1 LLERART
8 GEPSPVYVVAG
19 DRVLAEPAATRLAE
33 ALAER
38 AGCSVETH
46 VRPSRLAPIL
56 GDLRTFALF
65 ASAKV
70 VLVVETGALA
80 DRSAAAAFVDE
91 AVEVLPLGDRSDRSD
106 LSPGERRAALAL
118 LQAVRLFEVDPL
130 VGDPEAILRGL
141 PDWVFEGARKGGRK
155 RGKKKVES
163 LREDLADLLVAAR
176 EAGLQGFGEDEVSEL
191 AAVVRDGLPP
201 GHTLVL
207 AETSVAAD
215 HPLVA
220 ALAERQALLR
230 LARVEADKRGWA
242 GLDELAAELARQT
255 GVTAEPAALA
265 ELARRTLR
273 KEGDGRSY
281 GRDGEGAD
289 AATTDRFAA
298 EYRKLAHLAHG
309 EGGDTIDRE
318 MVARAVEDRGQ
329 EDVFKILDAVSAG
342 RPAEALDRLGRYLAS
357 SSDALAARLSF
368 FALFAGFCRNLVA
381 VRGMME
387 VAGVRPGERNYGR
400 FKSQLAPK
408 LQGEVAGGKSPAAGI
423 HPFPLHKA
431 YLTVPRMPAEMLA
444 RLPWRVLE
452 TELALKGQSGRPDA
466 ALAELIAEVAGAV
479 GR

>member
-1 LLERART
+1 M
-8 GEPSPVYVVAG
+8 YVVEG
-19 DRVLAEPAATRLAE
+19 DRVLAEPAATRVAQT
-33 ALAER
+33 LAER

-46 VRPSRLAPIL
+46 VRPARLSPIL

-91 AVEVLPLGDRSDRSD
+91 AVEVVPLGDRAEASE
-106 LSPGERRAALAL
+106 LSPGERRGALAL

-130 VGDPEAILRGL
+130 VGDPEQILGDL

-163 LREDLADLLVAAR
+163 LRQDLAALLAGAR
-176 EAGLQGFGEDEVSEL
+176 AAGLHGFGEDEVSEL

-207 AETSVAAD
+207 AETSVAKD

-220 ALAERQALLR
+220 PLEERKALLR
-230 LARVEADKRGWA
+230 VGRVEADRRGWS
-242 GLDELAAELARQT
+242 GLDELSDELARQT
-255 GVTAEPAALA
+255 GVRAEPAALA

-273 KEGDGRSY
+273 KEGDGR
-281 GRDGEGAD
+281 GRGGDGA
-289 AATTDRFAA
+289 ASATTDRFAA
-298 EYRKLAHLAHG
+298 EYRKLANLAHG
-309 EGGDTIDRE
+309 EGSDTIDRE
-318 MVARAVEDRGQ
+318 MVAEAVEDRGQ
-329 EDVFKILDAVSAG
+329 EDVFAILDAVSAG

-368 FALFAGFCRNLVA
+368 FALFAGYCRNLVA

-400 FKSQLAPK
+400 FKASLAPR
-408 LQGEVAGGKSPAAGI
+408 LQGELAGAKSPAAGI

-431 YLTVPRMPAEMLA
+431 YQMVPRMPAELLA

-479 GR
+479 R

>member
-1 LLERART
+1 
-8 GEPSPVYVVAG
+8 VYAVEG
-19 DRVLAEPAATRLAE
+19 DRVLAEPVATRLAE
-33 ALAER
+33 ALAEQ

-46 VRPSRLAPIL
+46 VRPARLAPIL

-91 AVEVLPLGDRSDRSD
+91 AVEVVPLGERTEGAD
-106 LSPGERRAALAL
+106 LSPGERRGALGL
-118 LQAVRLFEVDPL
+118 LQAIRLFEVDPL
-130 VGDPEAILRGL
+130 AGDPGEILGGL
-141 PDWVFEGARKGGRK
+141 PAWVFEGARKGGRK
-155 RGKKKVES
+155 RSKKKVES
-163 LREDLADLLVAAR
+163 LRGDLADLLVAAR
-176 EAGLQGFGEDEVSEL
+176 AAGLHGFGEDEVSEL
-191 AAVVRDGLPP
+191 AAVVRDGLPE

-207 AETSVAAD
+207 AETSVAKD
-215 HPLVA
+215 HPLTA
-220 ALAERQALLR
+220 ALEERGALLR
-230 LARVEADKRGWA
+230 MGRVESDKRGWS

-255 GVTAEPAALA
+255 GVAAEPAALA

-273 KEGDGRSY
+273 KQGDGRSY
-281 GRDGEGAD
+281 GRGGDGTA

-298 EYRKLAHLAHG
+298 EYRKLANLAHG
-309 EGGDTIDRE
+309 EGSDTIDRE
-318 MVARAVEDRGQ
+318 MVAEAVEDRGQ
-329 EDVFKILDAVSAG
+329 EDVFAILDAVSAG

-368 FALFAGFCRNLVA
+368 FALFAGYCRNLVA

-387 VAGVRPGERNYGR
+387 IAGLRPGERNYGR
-400 FKSQLAPK
+400 FKSQMAPR
-408 LQGEVAGGKSPAAGI
+408 LQGELAGGKSPAAGI

-431 YLTVPRMPAEMLA
+431 YQTVPRMPAEMLA

-479 GR
+479 R